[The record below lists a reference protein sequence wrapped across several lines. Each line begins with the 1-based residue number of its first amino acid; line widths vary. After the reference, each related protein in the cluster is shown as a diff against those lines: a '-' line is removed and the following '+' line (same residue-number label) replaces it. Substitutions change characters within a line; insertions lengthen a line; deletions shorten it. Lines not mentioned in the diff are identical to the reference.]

1 MKLGM
6 EGNKKDGGGKGRKR
20 NQEDFKTQA
29 NTATG
34 RLTEPIFMGHKK
46 QPCNPPP
53 SSLLFRLRSLV
64 AVGCIAGYGVL

>member
-1 MKLGM
+1 M
-6 EGNKKDGGGKGRKR
+6 EEARLKMR
-20 NQEDFKTQA
+20 NQDDFKTLA
-29 NTATG
+29 NTATA

-64 AVGCIAGYGVL
+64 AVGYIADYGVL